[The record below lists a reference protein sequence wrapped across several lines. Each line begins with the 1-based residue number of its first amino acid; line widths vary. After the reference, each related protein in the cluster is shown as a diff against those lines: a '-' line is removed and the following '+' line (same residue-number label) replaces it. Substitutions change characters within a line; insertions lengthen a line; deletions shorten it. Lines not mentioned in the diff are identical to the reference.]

1 MLTRPP
7 ILCPMPGSSSLT
19 PVYRRFEALNHRLLL
34 QVQDEIVQLEQELES
49 LDAEDTMSRYGPMGC
64 APASRRAES
73 MAQGELG
80 WRKHAL
86 YMDIGLKL
94 AQYSKLIESFRTM
107 QSLPPPSV
115 HEVGEYK
122 AFLARTMAI
131 CEPETRFLQVENDLM
146 SMPRQEWDETGPP
159 EFPGDFERGGPPFE
173 QLMPPMPAP
182 PLQLSP
188 KLDTAL
194 AGDAKVSATQAHE
207 LRNKSPLH
215 LVYAAFLAV
224 AIPVATFTVVHG
236 LGERMVIVLLVF
248 SGVATAVYQSGL
260 VAEQG
265 VVECVG
271 CAGLYGMLMAGLA
284 HVFVY

>member
-1 MLTRPP
+1 
-7 ILCPMPGSSSLT
+7 MPGRSSLT

-73 MAQGELG
+73 MAQGDLG

-107 QSLPPPSV
+107 QSLPTPSAL
-115 HEVGEYK
+115 EVGEYK

-131 CEPETRFLQVENDLM
+131 CEPETRFLQVENDLI
-146 SMPRQEWDETGPP
+146 SLPRQEWEETGR
-159 EFPGDFERGGPPFE
+159 PGSPNDFDWRDQPFK
-173 QLMPPMPAP
+173 QIMPPTPAP
-182 PLQLSP
+182 PVQLSP
-188 KLDTAL
+188 RLDPAL
-194 AGDAKVSATQAHE
+194 AGDAKDSAAQVHE
-207 LRNKSPLH
+207 PRSKSPLH

-224 AIPVATFTVVHG
+224 AIPIAAFTVVHG

-265 VVECVG
+265 FVECVG

-284 HVFVY
+284 HVFAY